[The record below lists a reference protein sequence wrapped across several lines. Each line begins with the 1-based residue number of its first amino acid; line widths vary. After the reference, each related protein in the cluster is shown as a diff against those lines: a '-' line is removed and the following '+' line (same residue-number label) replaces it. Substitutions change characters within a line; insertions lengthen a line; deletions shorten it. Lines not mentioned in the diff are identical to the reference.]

1 MDHLNIDNVAKIEE
15 EKERK
20 RAEKLEVEDLLGVAD
35 DIKFLIDNI
44 HYQNA
49 DIKRDIWFISSEDLE
64 TLPDKIAKIVDDKV
78 DNRQ

>member
-1 MDHLNIDNVAKIEE
+1 MDHLNIDNVAKIEK

-20 RAEKLEVEDLLGVAD
+20 RAEKLEVEDLLGVSD

-64 TLPDKIAKIVDDKV
+64 TLPDKIAKIVDEKV